1 MVSLPRLRQPALASA
16 VALCAAFATAA
27 GAVPPASAAAASTVA
42 DATPSAAV
50 ASAVA
55 TGTLPDGAT
64 WQAEVPANWT
74 GELVLFSHGFRGGSS
89 NPAWDASFDPTAR
102 QLIARG
108 YAVASSSYA
117 TTGWALGSAVQD
129 QLDTLAAVQGQFGKA
144 SRVIAVGRSMG
155 GLITSLLAE
164 VPGAGIDGAVSTCG
178 LVGGGVALNN
188 YQLDAAYAA
197 AQLLLPGQDV
207 QLTGFTAPDQ
217 SQKTIAALKAALQ
230 EATMTAEG
238 RARIALVAG
247 LLNTPTQLDG
257 VDPQNREALAAAQAQ
272 LVLATLPT
280 VIERRYTIV
289 DAAGGDSGWNAGV
302 DYAALVRASP
312 QREQIRRRPHR
323 GPRDADAER
332 GDHAEPGWP
341 RLDAQDLDPHREAP
355 GARPGHPHQ
364 RGPPGPRG
372 VSGGVRRDRSARR
385 QRIPAPPG
393 VRRPHGPLQ
402 LHGRREH
409 RRDQRDGPPP
419 RHRPLGFG
427 GQDLVAAGQCRV
439 PRTRRRG
446 LHRPPPGRVRQRPGL
461 DGGPLEGARRR
472 PVTSRGGPPAPL
484 G

>member
-1 MVSLPRLRQPALASA
+1 MVSLPRLRQPVLVSA

-27 GAVPPASAAAASTVA
+27 GAVAPASAAPAASTVA
-42 DATPSAAV
+42 DATPNAAA
-50 ASAVA
+50 ASTVA

-74 GELVLFSHGFRGGSS
+74 GELVLFSHGFRGGTS
-89 NPAWDASFDPTAR
+89 NPAWDASFAPTAR
-102 QLIARG
+102 ELIARG

-207 QLTGFTAPDQ
+207 QLTGFTAPEQ
-217 SQKTIAALKAALQ
+217 SQKTIAALRAALQ
-230 EATMTAEG
+230 TATTTAEG
-238 RARIALVAG
+238 RARIALVAA

-272 LVLATLPT
+272 LVLDTLPT

-312 QREQIRRRPHR
+312 QRDQIRYMYGLAGADLTADLATLTRNAAVTPSQDGLAWMLKTSTPTGKLQVPVLTTHTNVDLLAPVEYQEEYAETVRRAGNESLLRQAFVDRTGHCNFTV
-323 GPRDADAER
+323 AENIAAISAM
-332 GDHAEPGWP
+332 DH
-341 RLDAQDLDPHREAP
+341 RLDT
-355 GARPGHPHQ
+355 GHWDSVAKTSSLQ
-364 RGPPGPRG
+364 A
-372 VSGGVRRDRSARR
+372 SAES
-385 QRIPAPPG
+385 
-393 VRRPHGPLQ
+393 L
-402 LHGRREH
+402 
-409 RRDQRDGPPP
+409 
-419 RHRPLGFG
+419 
-427 GQDLVAAGQCRV
+427 
-439 PRTRRRG
+439 
-446 LHRPPPGRVRQRPGL
+446 GL
-461 DGGPLEGARRR
+461 DGAAFIDLRPGEFVNDRDWTEGR
-472 PVTSRGGPPAPL
+472 
-484 G
+484 